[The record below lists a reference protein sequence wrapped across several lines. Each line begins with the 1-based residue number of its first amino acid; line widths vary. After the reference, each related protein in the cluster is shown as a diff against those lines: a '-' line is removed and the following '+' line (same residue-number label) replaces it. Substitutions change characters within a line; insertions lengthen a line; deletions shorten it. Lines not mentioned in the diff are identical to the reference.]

1 MRDSAI
7 FYRSFYEAIKELDP
21 VLQAQV
27 YSAVFEYALN
37 FNEVELTGI
46 AKTVFTLIKPQ
57 LDANNKRYNNGTKPK
72 QKQNGSKTEARK
84 KQTRSKVEANDNVND
99 NDNGNEN
106 ENVNLNLNVN
116 VNGNRFCKPEPI
128 DVLNYMSEL
137 NFQAGNKWQQSK
149 VVLEAQKF
157 FDFYTSNGWK
167 VGRNSMKDW
176 QATARNWMN
185 NNKPTKTNDNEQRVN
200 EVEYRRANDP
210 SYFKL

>member
-72 QKQNGSKTEARK
+72 QSLPHPVVK
-84 KQTRSKVEANDNVND
+84 KIVKKKKEPNVWMYIA
-99 NDNGNEN
+99 
-106 ENVNLNLNVN
+106 VISMFTTLVTMAL
-116 VNGNRFCKPEPI
+116 
-128 DVLNYMSEL
+128 VLL
-137 NFQAGNKWQQSK
+137 
-149 VVLEAQKF
+149 
-157 FDFYTSNGWK
+157 
-167 VGRNSMKDW
+167 R
-176 QATARNWMN
+176 
-185 NNKPTKTNDNEQRVN
+185 
-200 EVEYRRANDP
+200 
-210 SYFKL
+210 